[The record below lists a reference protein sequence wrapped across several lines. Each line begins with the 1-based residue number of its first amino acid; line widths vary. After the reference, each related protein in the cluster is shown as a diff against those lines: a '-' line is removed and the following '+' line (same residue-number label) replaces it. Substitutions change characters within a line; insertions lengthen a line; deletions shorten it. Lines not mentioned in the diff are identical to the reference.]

1 MQRNTEP
8 SRDTRGRGQTA
19 VIAIVLLVGI
29 VAIGSIGILLL
40 GANATDQSKANAETE
55 RVQNAFIQLE
65 QDVDS
70 VAYSQ
75 EESRRTNLD
84 LPDDSQG
91 AVRKESTGRIVVER
105 RNLTTTKTVVVKDI
119 GAIVYEENGVHY
131 AYQSGA
137 AWRGTGNETEML
149 APPNLE
155 YETVDGDDPTVTLQI
170 ANLNGKDQISSG
182 EVPVRKMS
190 TDAPLN
196 DVATIDNQVVTITIT
211 SDYYVGWGTYFE
223 DRYDNVLVT
232 YDHANDTVELEFGR
246 LEIEGDWEK
255 GVISSGDIVTSA
267 SGCIHS
273 NVTADGNI
281 DEGGN
286 CGGGSDGVDGSTDND
301 YDGYDRL
308 DYALENIAEDEN
320 TSENRIDLQD
330 WIDTNGSTTT
340 LTSGT
345 YFVGEDVTVDGTDLE
360 FDVSSGNVTLVL
372 DANMTVDGNDVT
384 ITGTSGNDNSVRV
397 YQTEDLAIG
406 TGGAEVNTGNNATR
420 LQWYASSESK
430 LSASQAGEINMGYY
444 APRDSDPT
452 GIPNHA
458 ATSHAQIPDCLD
470 QSVCLGTGSFEF
482 NGAIVAG
489 SVNVDQGTDLF
500 YDDSLEDVSPVL
512 VSAGVIPPRIQFL
525 HVAVNRV
532 CIGEDRCNRDPKP
545 AFDANESYPEP
556 GETVEFDGT
565 QSSDSDGSIVSYDW
579 DFDDGTTTSGD
590 VVTHS
595 FSEGTHTVE
604 LNVTDDEG
612 ASETT
617 TETIEVAPDTAPTAE
632 FDHSLSGSTADFDAS
647 DSFDDDGTIDEYK
660 WDFGDGT
667 TTTTSDPEVSHTY
680 GSDGDYTVSLTVTD
694 DDGNTSTTSETITV
708 GGNPPSATIDSTS
721 KSGSG
726 PWDVDIEH
734 TLDDPDLD
742 LDETTVRVKDSGGNV
757 IDSTTYDAT
766 GEEGTTNTTSFTG
779 LATEPV
785 TAEVTAT
792 DTESNTDTDSTLF
805 GGSANPT
812 FDSTNVDDQNHNNHA
827 KYDASWQVSDPVGGA
842 EFKNVTV
849 TFDWSSGEDVFSS
862 VVQDDSTGQQQ
873 FNHASGETF
882 TITFELYDQSG
893 TVIECREYTDSADGS
908 SPASGSHSSC

>member
-8 SRDTRGRGQTA
+8 SRETRGRGQTA

-29 VAIGSIGILLL
+29 VAVGSIGILLL
-40 GANATDQSKANAETE
+40 GANATDQSKENAEAE

-65 QDVDS
+65 HDVDS
-70 VAYSQ
+70 VAYS
-75 EESRRTNLD
+75 EERATRTNLD

-91 AVRKESTGRIVVER
+91 AVRKESSGRIVVKR

-119 GAIVYEENGVHY
+119 GAIIYEENGVHY

-149 APPNLE
+149 APPDLE
-155 YETVDGDDPTVTLQI
+155 YETVDGEDPTVTLQI
-170 ANLNGKDQISSG
+170 SDLNGKDQISSG
-182 EVPVRKMS
+182 EVQVRKIS
-190 TDAPLN
+190 TEAPLN
-196 DVATIDNQVVTITIT
+196 DVATIDNQVVTISIQ

-223 DRYDNVLVT
+223 ERYDNVLVT

-246 LEIEGDWEK
+246 LEIEGEWDK
-255 GVISSGDIVTSA
+255 GVISSGDVVTSA

-286 CGGGSDGVDGSTDND
+286 CGGSDGVAGSTDDD

-308 DYALENIAEDEN
+308 DYALDNIAEDKN

-406 TGGAEVNTGNNATR
+406 TGSAAVNTGNNASR

-430 LSASQAGEINMGYY
+430 LSASQAGEISMGYY

-470 QSVCLGTGSFEF
+470 QSVCLGIGSFEY

-500 YDDSLEDVSPVL
+500 YDDSLENVSPVL

-532 CIGEDRCNRDPKP
+532 CVGEDRCNRDPEP
-545 AFDANESYPEP
+545 SFDANESSPEP
-556 GETVEFDGT
+556 GETVEFDASPT
-565 QSSDSDGSIVSYDW
+565 SDSDGSIVSYEW
-579 DFDDGTTTSGD
+579 DFDDGNATSGD
-590 VVTHS
+590 FVTHN
-595 FSEGTHTVE
+595 FSEGTYTVE

-612 ASETT
+612 ASEITT
-617 TETIEVAPDTAPTAE
+617 KTIEVAPDTAPTAA
-632 FDHSLSGSTADFDAS
+632 FDHSLSGSTVDFDAS
-647 DSFDDDGTIDEYK
+647 DSVDDDGTIDEYE

-680 GSDGDYTVSLTVTD
+680 GSDGDYTVTLTVTD
-694 DDGNTSTTSETITV
+694 DDDNTSATSETITV

-721 KSGSG
+721 KSGSA
-726 PWDVDIEH
+726 PWNVDVEY

-742 LDETTVRVKDSGGNV
+742 LDEATVRVKDAGGNV
-757 IDSTTYDAT
+757 IASTTYDAT

-792 DTESNTDTDSTLF
+792 DTESNTDTDSTPL
-805 GGSANPT
+805 GGSGSPT
-812 FDSTNVDDQNHNNHA
+812 FDSTSVDDQSTGAA
-827 KYDASWQVSDPVGGA
+827 KYNVNWQVSDPAGGA

-849 TFDWSSGEDVFSS
+849 TFDWSSGDDVVSS
-862 VVQDDSTGQQQ
+862 TVKVDSTGTEN
-873 FNHASGETF
+873 FGGSASGDTF
-882 TITFELYDQSG
+882 TITLELYDQSG
-893 TVIECREYTDSADGS
+893 SVIECREYTDGADGS
-908 SPASGSHSSC
+908 SPADGSYSSC